1 MNAMPTPTTARRES
15 ITIHGYSPSGNCHKL
30 RMLLSHLG
38 RDYRWIET
46 DSAHGAT
53 RTPEYLA
60 KNPNGKVPMIEL
72 DDGRIM
78 VESNAI
84 LCWLAEGSPYFA
96 GDVWQR
102 AQTLAWMFFEQ
113 YSHEPYVAV
122 ARFICGWTPIDS
134 PRRADLSRL
143 RERGD
148 QALAVM
154 ERHLAS
160 NAWFSSVGYG
170 IADIA
175 LFAYTHCAGD
185 GGFDLAAY
193 PQVSAWLARV
203 RAQPGFVPMP
213 AIAAENAA
221 LIAQTLQST

>member
-1 MNAMPTPTTARRES
+1 L

-30 RMLLSHLG
+30 RMLLGHLG

-53 RTPEYLA
+53 RTPAYLA

-72 DDGRIM
+72 DDGRTM

-84 LCWLAEGSPYFA
+84 LCWLAEGTPYFA
-96 GDVWQR
+96 GDSWQR

-122 ARFICGWTPIDS
+122 ARFICGWTPLDS
-134 PRRADLSRL
+134 PRRAELPKL

-154 ERHLAS
+154 DKHLTA
-160 NAWFSSVGYG
+160 NPWFSSIGYG

-175 LFAYTHCAGD
+175 LFAYTFCAAD
-185 GGFDLAAY
+185 GGFELARY
-193 PQVSAWLARV
+193 PAIQDWLARV
-203 RAQPGFVPMP
+203 HAQPGFVAMP
-213 AIAAENAA
+213 PYATENVT
-221 LIAQTLQST
+221 LIARSK

>member
-1 MNAMPTPTTARRES
+1 M
-15 ITIHGYSPSGNCHKL
+15 ITVHGYSPSGNCHKL
-30 RMLLSHLG
+30 RMLLGHLG
-38 RDYRWIET
+38 RAHRWVET

-72 DDGRIM
+72 DDGRVM

-84 LCWLAEGSPYFA
+84 LAWLAEGTPYFG
-96 GDVWQR
+96 GDAWQR
-102 AQTLAWMFFEQ
+102 AQTLSWMFFEQ

-134 PRRADLSRL
+134 PRRADLPRL
-143 RERGD
+143 RERGRD
-148 QALAVM
+148 ALAVM
-154 ERHLAS
+154 DKHLADHP
-160 NAWFSSVGYG
+160 WFSAAGYG

-175 LFAYTHCAGD
+175 LFGYTHCAD
-185 GGFDLAAY
+185 EGGFDLAAY
-193 PQVSAWLARV
+193 PRVVEWLDRV

-213 AIAAENAA
+213 PIAAENAA
-221 LIAQTLQST
+221 LVAQSRVAAGD

>member
-1 MNAMPTPTTARRES
+1 
-15 ITIHGYSPSGNCHKL
+15 
-30 RMLLSHLG
+30 MLLAQLG
-38 RDYRWIET
+38 REHRWVET

-53 RTPEYLA
+53 RTPEFLT
-60 KNPNGKVPMIEL
+60 KNPNGRVPIVER
-72 DDGRIM
+72 DDGSVL

-84 LCWLAEGSPYFA
+84 LCWLAEETPDSRERFFG
-96 GDVWQR
+96 GDAWQR

-113 YSHEPYVAV
+113 YSHEPYIAV
-122 ARFICGWTPIDS
+122 ARFICGWTPLDS
-134 PRRADLSRL
+134 ARRADLPKL
-143 RERGD
+143 RERGH

-154 ERHLAS
+154 EKHLTA
-160 NAWFSSVGYG
+160 NLWFSGIGYG

-193 PQVSAWLARV
+193 PGIVGWLDRV

-213 AIAAENAA
+213 SIAAENAV
-221 LIAQTLQST
+221 LIAQSER

>member
-1 MNAMPTPTTARRES
+1 M

-30 RMLLSHLG
+30 RMLLGHLG
-38 RDYRWIET
+38 RRLDQDYRWIET
-46 DSAHGAT
+46 DSAHGAS

-84 LCWLAEGSPYFA
+84 LCWLADDTQYFA
-96 GDVWQR
+96 GDAWQR

-122 ARFICGWTPIDS
+122 ARFICGWAALDS
-134 PRRADLSRL
+134 PRRAELPKL
-143 RERGD
+143 RERGN

-154 ERHLAS
+154 EKHLAS
-160 NAWFSSVGYG
+160 NEWFSSLNYG

-175 LFAYTHCAGD
+175 LFAYTHCAAD
-185 GGFDLAAY
+185 GGFDLATFPA
-193 PQVSAWLARV
+193 VDAWLDRV

-213 AIAAENAA
+213 PYADESVA
-221 LIAQTLQST
+221 LIAQSKPR